1 MIFRVVV
8 CLGLALISTILA
20 QDALGDS
27 GLKIDTIQ
35 APPADCPRKAKK
47 HDMLVLHYQGFF
59 ENGTKFDSRYVA
71 LLKLIQLFKILIAA
85 IEEKLNKD
93 ALLQL
98 PERLIS
104 FCIYDHA
111 LWGV

>member
-1 MIFRVVV
+1 MIDR
-8 CLGLALISTILA
+8 T
-20 QDALGDS
+20 
-27 GLKIDTIQ
+27 
-35 APPADCPRKAKK
+35 
-47 HDMLVLHYQGFF
+47 
-59 ENGTKFDSRYVA
+59 E
-71 LLKLIQLFKILIAA
+71 ILIAA

-98 PERLIS
+98 PERLIC